1 MSCVFGSPSDKDR
14 QTKRHKDYYYFAVMS
29 MIIIKQEASVSC
41 FCLVEFVDR
50 KQVGGRLF
58 EIRTSLID
66 KVKLLL

>member
-1 MSCVFGSPSDKDR
+1 MYLVNHLTRTDR
-14 QTKRHKDYYYFAVMS
+14 LNGTKDYYCFAVMS